1 MDDQKELKILRM
13 VVGFLKDGY
22 VGNQAVWESI
32 GSLPKDQSD
41 WGKFIV
47 QKALDI
53 AMTEALE
60 LANEE
65 D

>member
-1 MDDQKELKILRM
+1 MDEAKELEILRM

-22 VGNQAVWESI
+22 VGNQAVWENA
-32 GSLPKDQSD
+32 GKLPSDQSD

-47 QKALDI
+47 QKALEI
-53 AMTEALE
+53 AIAEAIE
-60 LANEE
+60 ITKE